1 MTYRS
6 FFLFILAVVLFIIS
20 FIYKSSYVKTRPLNC
35 EAEVII
41 RKKIKDEI
49 ITLHVNTIH
58 LFHGNGK
65 GTISIY
71 GTLQDGTKHY
81 ILDRIISFTY
91 SDDDNNGIYVVK
103 YTNSQPKT
111 IDNTPTNLMSFF
123 YEIGNNDYYI
133 ELSRLRKNTLLFSQ
147 LSKSPII
154 CLMN

>member
-1 MTYRS
+1 M
-6 FFLFILAVVLFIIS
+6 
-20 FIYKSSYVKTRPLNC
+20 KTRPLNC

-41 RKKIKDEI
+41 RKKVKDEI

-71 GTLQDGTKHY
+71 GTLHDGIKY
-81 ILDRIISFTY
+81 YALDRIITFTY

-103 YTNSQPKT
+103 YTSSQPKA
-111 IDNTPTNLMSFF
+111 IDNTPENLMSFF
-123 YEIGNNDYYI
+123 YEIGSNDYYI
-133 ELSRLRKNTLLFSQ
+133 ELSRLKKNTLLFSQ